1 MRELAIDR
9 DGRTTVFAQ
18 HRLALPVPLG
28 EKPTTSTRALDT
40 SGSRDQT
47 GGVVDHDETDSRPR
61 SSSQPYL
68 FDLVS
73 CVNAPSVV
81 LSAADGQIL
90 EGGVQGWLR
99 TDRRYLSRLHL
110 TVGGYDPVG
119 LGHDLRGAAGAVFRG
134 VVPQLGAPTVV
145 DVGHD
150 DPTVFVERTRQVGH
164 DDLVDTVTVTSTA
177 PRRIPVVLGV
187 TAAADLSAMAEVRS
201 GRPQSRLA
209 AESTGGGLA
218 WMRGEDT
225 VVLHGEPSPD
235 MVDTEAGTLSWTCE
249 LEPGESVT
257 VGLHARARSTR
268 ETLFGGTS
276 EPPWSR
282 PSVTCADMRVQPLV
296 DQGLDDLAGLLL
308 DDQGDAFVSAG
319 SPWFL
324 TLFGRDSLWTARM
337 MLPLGTDLAMSTLRT
352 LARRQGTRD
361 DEHTEEQ
368 PGRILHEVRP
378 EPLVLDSVTLPPTY
392 YGTSDATQLFVIC
405 CAEAW
410 RCGAADEEVVALLPA
425 VERGLEWIE
434 SQAGDSFIR
443 YVDTTGS
450 GLSNH
455 GWKDSVDSIQWAD
468 GRLAEPPIAL
478 SEVQGYAYQAAV
490 LGADLLDAFGR
501 PGAERWRSWAAEMA
515 DRFRASF
522 WVEDAAG
529 RFPAIALD
537 GDGAPVDSV
546 ASNMAHLLGAAL
558 LTDEEAGLVAR
569 RLASP
574 ELDSGFGLRTLT
586 AASPRFSRLSYHGGT
601 VWPHDTVIAVA
612 GLARY
617 GFGDVARSL
626 FQGLVRAA
634 PSFGSRLPELYGGD
648 AGDRLASPTPYPAAC
663 RPQAWA
669 AAAPVA
675 ALVALLGLEVDV
687 PRGRVSARPV
697 LPASLLPL
705 TVSGLRVAG
714 HDLESGSTPRAVPR
728 SRPTTRP

>member
-1 MRELAIDR
+1 MSSHYSSRPAR
-9 DGRTTVFAQ
+9 C
-18 HRLALPVPLG
+18 
-28 EKPTTSTRALDT
+28 ALDT
-40 SGSRDQT
+40 SGSGDET
-47 GGVVDHDETDSRPR
+47 GGVVDPDETDTRPR
-61 SSSQPYL
+61 SSRQPYL

-99 TDRRYLSRLHL
+99 ADRRCLSRLHV

-134 VVPQLGAPTVV
+134 VVPQLGDPAVGLQA
-145 DVGHD
+145 DKEKGHD
-150 DPTVFVERTRQVGH
+150 DPTVFVERTREVGH
-164 DDLVDTVTVTSTA
+164 DDLVETVTVTSTA

-187 TAAADLSAMAEVRS
+187 TATSDLSTMAEVRS
-201 GRPQSRLA
+201 GRPQHRLA
-209 AESTGGGLA
+209 VESEGDGLT
-218 WMRGEDT
+218 WTRGEDS

-235 MVDTEAGTLSWTCE
+235 DHDTEAGTLSWTRE
-249 LEPGESVT
+249 LAPGESVT
-257 VGLHARARSTR
+257 VRLHARVRSTR
-268 ETLFGGTS
+268 DTLFGGTS
-276 EPPWSR
+276 AYPWSR
-282 PSVTCADMRVQPLV
+282 PAVTCADLRIRPLV
-296 DQGLDDLAGLLL
+296 VQGLDDLAGLLL
-308 DDQGDAFVSAG
+308 DDKGDAFVSAG

-337 MLPLGTDLAMSTLRT
+337 MLPLGTDLAMSTLRA

-378 EPLVLDSVTLPPTY
+378 EPLVLDSITLPPTY

-410 RCGAADEEVVALLPA
+410 RWGADDEEVAALLPA
-425 VERGLEWIE
+425 VGKGLEWIG
-434 SQAGDSFIR
+434 SQAGVGFIS

-501 PGAERWRSWAAEMA
+501 PGAERWRTWAAELA
-515 DRFRASF
+515 DRFRARF
-522 WVEDAAG
+522 WVEDDAG
-529 RFPAIALD
+529 RFPAVALD
-537 GDGAPVDSV
+537 GRGAPVDSV
-546 ASNMAHLLGAAL
+546 ASNMAHLLGTGL

-574 ELDSGFGLRTLT
+574 EMDSGFGLRTLT

-612 GLARY
+612 GLARD
-617 GFGDVARSL
+617 GFGDVAASL

-634 PSFGSRLPELYGGD
+634 PSFDYRLPELYGGD
-648 AGDRLASPTPYPAAC
+648 AGDRVTDPTPYPAAC

-669 AAAPVA
+669 AAAPLA
-675 ALVALLGLEVDV
+675 ALVALLGLDVDV
-687 PRGRVSARPV
+687 PRGQVSARPV
-697 LPASLLPL
+697 VPASLLPL

-714 HDLESGSTPRAVPR
+714 HDLEVRVDARGRATLETDH
-728 SRPTTRP
+728 PTINVQT